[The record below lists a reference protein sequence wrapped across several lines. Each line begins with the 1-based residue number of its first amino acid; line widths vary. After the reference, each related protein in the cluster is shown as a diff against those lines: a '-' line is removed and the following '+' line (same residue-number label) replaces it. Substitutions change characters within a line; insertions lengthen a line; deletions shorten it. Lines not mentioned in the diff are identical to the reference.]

1 MFQKCIFTVF
11 YVKQADSVPPFLPL
25 RPSPVT
31 DEVLLVE
38 ETPVG
43 AEEAVLGQGDPTTD
57 VERLEE

>member
-1 MFQKCIFTVF
+1 MPRK
-11 YVKQADSVPPFLPL
+11 YLSAPLPCPAPL
-25 RPSPVT
+25 PSPVT